1 MIGDDAGMGD
11 IRLVVQGDDLGMCR
25 AVNEGIMTAATD
37 GILTQTSVMAPTPWF
52 GEGAAAALR
61 IGLATGLHLTL
72 TCEWEYLRW
81 GPLSPGASLRDADG
95 LFKRTVEAA
104 AEGDAADAIV
114 EANAQID
121 RAQAAGL
128 ELTYVDPHMGVSIT
142 PAYEAACE
150 RLGVKFMYNNINPHH
165 VWDSPVIWLS
175 LMSRRDR
182 GARFAEE
189 LEKLGPGTHMVM
201 AHPSV
206 ASDEIRGVTPSDA
219 ENYFW
224 AEPTR
229 IADLEALCAPEV
241 RKVIENRNIEL
252 VAARDL

>member
-1 MIGDDAGMGD
+1 MS

-25 AVNEGIMTAATD
+25 AVNEGIGLAFTD

-52 GEGAAAALR
+52 GEGAAMAKRL
-61 IGLATGLHLTL
+61 GLKTGLHVTF

-81 GPLSPGASLRDADG
+81 GPLTAGTTLRDPDG
-95 LFKRTVEAA
+95 GFKRTVENAA
-104 AEGDAADAIV
+104 LGDVDEAISEV
-114 EANAQID
+114 HAQID

-142 PAYEAACE
+142 PGYEAACQ
-150 RLGVKFMYNNINPHH
+150 RLGVKFMYDQINPHH
-165 VWDSPVIWLS
+165 TWDSPVIWLS

-182 GARFAEE
+182 AAKFAEV
-189 LEKLGPGTHMVM
+189 LEQLGDGTHMVM
-201 AHPSV
+201 AHPST
-206 ASDEIRGVTPSDA
+206 STDEIKAVTPADA
-219 ENYFW
+219 PNYFW

-241 RKVIENRNIEL
+241 RKVIEARNIEL
-252 VAARDL
+252 VAAADL

>member
-1 MIGDDAGMGD
+1 MSE
-11 IRLVVQGDDLGMCR
+11 IRLVVQADDLGMCR
-25 AVNEGIMTAATD
+25 SVNEGIALSKTD

-52 GEGAAAALR
+52 GEGAEMAKRLG
-61 IGLATGLHLTL
+61 IPTGLHLTF

-81 GPLSPGASLRDADG
+81 GPLSTGASLRDSDG

-104 AEGDAADAIV
+104 AEGAADEGIV

-150 RLGVKFMYNNINPHH
+150 RLGVKFMYENINPHH
-165 VWDSPVIWLS
+165 QWDSPVIWLS

-182 GARFAEE
+182 GAQFADV

-201 AHPSV
+201 SHPST
-206 ASDEIRGVTPSDA
+206 STDEIKGVTPADA

-252 VAARDL
+252 IAARDA